1 MRTAPHPA
9 LGHRCGWDAAPGW
22 RSHRSS
28 TPQEPLQYEEGSA
41 LANKQPQL
49 GEINLNAPFIE
60 RGDSAVVT
68 LNRVRLLKQKLEEE
82 RKLGGF
88 SLKKKKK
95 NEKS

>member
-22 RSHRSS
+22 RSHHSS

-88 SLKKKKK
+88 SLKKKR
-95 NEKS
+95 EK